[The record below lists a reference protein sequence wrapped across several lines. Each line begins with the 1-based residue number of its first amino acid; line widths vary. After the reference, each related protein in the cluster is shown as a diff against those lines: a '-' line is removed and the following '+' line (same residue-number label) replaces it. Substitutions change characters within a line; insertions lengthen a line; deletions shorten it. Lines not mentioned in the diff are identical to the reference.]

1 MEALQVNINQDYLNN
16 LVNQFF
22 KESLNGV
29 TWNINEFLTE
39 RFFLFSNKKEQ
50 LTIHRISCSKF
61 YRFVYKLIYLKLVY
75 NETYKK

>member
-29 TWNINEFLTE
+29 TWDINEILTE
-39 RFFLFSNKKEQ
+39 RFFYFPIKK
-50 LTIHRISCSKF
+50 
-61 YRFVYKLIYLKLVY
+61 
-75 NETYKK
+75 NN